1 DASQHCPGHVDGLK
15 TDGRGSLIQ
24 VAGQTRHPGSGHPV
38 PLDPGAE
45 ENEQNSSLSKQEQ
58 ISYFSLR
65 AAAAGIVLDGGEF
78 QPMPIF
84 EEPGAGGGA
93 LIVFGVIFLTLVG
106 SLLVVACLE
115 APLELE
121 DKVTEPELAGAS
133 SVRARLRPGPAKGPC
148 NALQRSQR
156 QCQVP
161 AQDRPAEQ
169 RAILA
174 PVPEE
179 LGSNLSQDNRHVVE
193 ETQDHLPSQRQAEQP
208 CAATS
213 QVLTTPAEG
222 PEGPAITP
230 PQEVRHIPS
239 ERLEGPVIPP
249 QEEAP
254 EEAAWD
260 PPDMEAGGTLHLPPM
275 RTAFPPWYGG
285 GTPQS
290 ASFDEGA
297 TTLFEEEVSDRLIQH
312 SLSLPYLADAGD
324 AQAEAGP
331 WFWPTSDSPP
341 PPMTLCPGLIVPRN
355 SECCLVIPIPT
366 KDRSAIFVIVF
377 GTDGQPLLRAE
388 VYRGHNCEPPCGS
401 PMTSVYWPPATASMP
416 RNDQHATVVLTTLPP
431 EMRRPGDVSAAEE
444 PEILSAGYLVRGS
457 DGMEMDIVDGDGRFF
472 GRLGRD
478 PDRRSRY
485 CLRCGEHGETRMY
498 CDGVYEDF
506 ALLLTDDMQEVLGE
520 VETFS
525 SANAPFSDEGDK
537 VQLKSSQGEIF
548 EVEPEVACMST
559 LVKNMVE
566 DSGTD
571 EEIPLPNVKTAILSK
586 VIDYCKYHK
595 DNPPEEIQKPL
606 KSTNLVE
613 RCGVSEWDNE
623 YVNIEQEVLF
633 ELILAANYLD
643 IKSLLDLTC
652 AKVASMI
659 KGKNTEEIRKQ
670 FNIVNDFTPEEEAQV
685 REENRCGLS
694 SNPVAPASRRKK
706 YLRQS
711 QGWCEDA

>member
-1 DASQHCPGHVDGLK
+1 MRWCDQRACDLREPLSFEDKAFEKEKRDLGSAKGHGPKGLAAHVASAHSILPFLLVVGTKLTKSFMIVSIACLLSLVFYFPVTLADEVDTSQRCPRHVDGLK

-24 VAGQTRHPGSGHPV
+24 VAQQTRHPGSGRPV
-38 PLDPGAE
+38 LDLGAE
-45 ENEQNSSLSKQEQ
+45 EKVQNSSLSEQEQ
-58 ISYFSLR
+58 MTYFSLR
-65 AAAAGIVLDGGEF
+65 AAAAGLVLDGGEF

-93 LIVFGVIFLTLVG
+93 LMVFGVIFLTLLG
-106 SLLVVACLE
+106 SLLVVACFE
-115 APLELE
+115 SPLELE
-121 DKVTEPELAGAS
+121 DKETELEPELTGVS
-133 SVRARLRPGPAKGPC
+133 SVRAQLRSAKEC
-148 NALQRSQR
+148 NGLQRSQR
-156 QCQVP
+156 QY
-161 AQDRPAEQ
+161 QDRLAEQ
-169 RAILA
+169 RAVLA

-179 LGSNLSQDNRHVVE
+179 LGSNIRQDNRHVAE
-193 ETQDHLPSQRQAEQP
+193 ETQEDLPSQRPAEQP

-230 PQEVRHIPS
+230 PQAEVRSTPS
-239 ERLEGPVIPP
+239 ESLEGPIIPP
-249 QEEAP
+249 PEEAP
-254 EEAAWD
+254 EEALWD
-260 PPDMEAGGTLHLPPM
+260 APDMEAGGTLHLPPM
-275 RTAFPPWYGG
+275 RTAFPPWFGG

-297 TTLFEEEVSDRLIQH
+297 ATLFEEEVSDRLIQH

-324 AQAEAGP
+324 VQAEGVP

-401 PMTSVYWPPATASMP
+401 PMTSVYWPPASASMA

-431 EMRRPGDVSAAEE
+431 EMRRTGDVSAAEE

-457 DGMEMDIVDGDGRFF
+457 DGTEMDIVDGHGRFF

-525 SANAPFSDEGDK
+525 SANAPFSD
-537 VQLKSSQGEIF
+537 
-548 EVEPEVACMST
+548 A
-559 LVKNMVE
+559 
-566 DSGTD
+566 GT
-571 EEIPLPNVKTAILSK
+571 
-586 VIDYCKYHK
+586 H
-595 DNPPEEIQKPL
+595 
-606 KSTNLVE
+606 
-613 RCGVSEWDNE
+613 
-623 YVNIEQEVLF
+623 
-633 ELILAANYLD
+633 
-643 IKSLLDLTC
+643 
-652 AKVASMI
+652 
-659 KGKNTEEIRKQ
+659 
-670 FNIVNDFTPEEEAQV
+670 
-685 REENRCGLS
+685 
-694 SNPVAPASRRKK
+694 
-706 YLRQS
+706 
-711 QGWCEDA
+711 

>member
-1 DASQHCPGHVDGLK
+1 M
-15 TDGRGSLIQ
+15 T
-24 VAGQTRHPGSGHPV
+24 
-38 PLDPGAE
+38 
-45 ENEQNSSLSKQEQ
+45 
-58 ISYFSLR
+58 YFSLR
-65 AAAAGIVLDGGEF
+65 AAAAGLVLDGGEF

-93 LIVFGVIFLTLVG
+93 LMVFGVIFLTLLG
-106 SLLVVACLE
+106 SLLVVACFE
-115 APLELE
+115 SPLELE
-121 DKVTEPELAGAS
+121 DKETELEPELTGVS
-133 SVRARLRPGPAKGPC
+133 SVRAQLRSAKEC
-148 NALQRSQR
+148 NGLQRSQR
-156 QCQVP
+156 QY
-161 AQDRPAEQ
+161 QDRLAEQ
-169 RAILA
+169 RAVLA

-179 LGSNLSQDNRHVVE
+179 LGSNIRQDNRHVAE
-193 ETQDHLPSQRQAEQP
+193 ETQEDLPSQRPAEQP

-230 PQEVRHIPS
+230 PQAEVRSTPS
-239 ERLEGPVIPP
+239 ESLEGPIIPP
-249 QEEAP
+249 PEEAP
-254 EEAAWD
+254 EEALWD
-260 PPDMEAGGTLHLPPM
+260 APDMEAGGTLHLPPM
-275 RTAFPPWYGG
+275 RTAFPPWFGG

-297 TTLFEEEVSDRLIQH
+297 ATLFEEEVSDRLIQH

-324 AQAEAGP
+324 VQAEGVP

-401 PMTSVYWPPATASMP
+401 PMTSVYWPPASASMA

-431 EMRRPGDVSAAEE
+431 EMRRTGDVSAAEE

-457 DGMEMDIVDGDGRFF
+457 DGTEMDIVDGHGRFF

-525 SANAPFSDEGDK
+525 SANAPFSDAVGC
-537 VQLKSSQGEIF
+537 I
-548 EVEPEVACMST
+548 CMR
-559 LVKNMVE
+559 V
-566 DSGTD
+566 SGSRD
-571 EEIPLPNVKTAILSK
+571 GVDAGLMLAI
-586 VIDYCKYHK
+586 YF
-595 DNPPEEIQKPL
+595 
-606 KSTNLVE
+606 
-613 RCGVSEWDNE
+613 GV
-623 YVNIEQEVLF
+623 Y
-633 ELILAANYLD
+633 ELHWGLA
-643 IKSLLDLTC
+643 
-652 AKVASMI
+652 
-659 KGKNTEEIRKQ
+659 G
-670 FNIVNDFTPEEEAQV
+670 
-685 REENRCGLS
+685 
-694 SNPVAPASRRKK
+694 
-706 YLRQS
+706 
-711 QGWCEDA
+711 